1 MGLTFSCQDEVIE
14 ETPATEGENI
24 VPNSN
29 LANLIRSTVTLDGSI
44 DNIIDSANCIIV
56 DLPITVVVNGITITI
71 ESVEDYD
78 AIEDIMD
85 QFANDDD
92 EVQIQFPIIIILS
105 DYTEVVVENQD
116 ELDSYIEDCF
126 GENEADD
133 DIECIDFQ
141 FPFTISIYD
150 STYQVIETVEINSD
164 QELFS
169 FINELQSGVLAS
181 INFPI
186 NMVLANGEVIQVN
199 SNSELEMVI
208 EAADDTCDEDDDNDY
223 DDDDECDINL
233 NEIEAFLYECP
244 IEAYVYD
251 ADDEIIDINLLE
263 FDVNNEVIVNG
274 TPAVTEVGTW
284 TLNEI
289 NSGYVLNIIG
299 LNTFNLI
306 NGDWVLSGCESGHLT
321 FTQDTGSEIRT
332 MVFELDCD
340 SNSGPLGCLEAS
352 DIILCDENND
362 GFEVFN
368 LYAGLNDV
376 NGCTINSPVTVSFHT
391 SLVDAE
397 SNLNPILSA
406 TSFTNTMIPQTV
418 YVRIEVF
425 NNPSEYEILEI
436 GLILEDCSNGSLGCL
451 EANDIVLCDENN
463 NGIEEFNLYAGLAEI
478 NGCTINN
485 PVAVSF
491 HTSLSDAE
499 SNVNTIAGAT
509 SFTNTSNPQTV
520 YVRIE
525 VINNPSQFEILEI
538 GLYLEE
544 CSGETDQ
551 ELENIMIEGQ
561 WFVANYN
568 DSGVD
573 ETDDYNGYVLDFD
586 SEGIVIATNGT
597 ETVSGS
603 WDAFLDNA
611 ELKLMI
617 NFGTAIPLGEFS
629 DNWDVVNFTNTN
641 ISLRDISGGS
651 GETDIL
657 VFERI

>member
-1 MGLTFSCQDEVIE
+1 MKFNFKFIYLFVFLLMGLTFSCQDEVIE

-29 LANLIRSTVTLDGSI
+29 LANLMRSTVTLDGSL

-56 DLPITVVVNGITITI
+56 DLPVTVVVNGITLTI

-78 AIEDIMD
+78 AIEDIID
-85 QFANDDD
+85 QFVNDDD
-92 EVQIQFPIIIILS
+92 EVQIQFPIVIVLS
-105 DYTEVVVENQD
+105 DYTEVVIESQD
-116 ELDSYIEDCF
+116 ELDRYIEDCF
-126 GENEADD
+126 GENEYDD

-141 FPFTISIYD
+141 YPFTISTYD
-150 STYQVIETVEINSD
+150 SNFQVIETIEINSD
-164 QELFS
+164 EELYL
-169 FINELQSGVLAS
+169 FIEELTDGISAS
-181 INFPI
+181 INYPI
-186 NMVLANGEVIQVN
+186 NMVLANEEVIQVN
-199 SNSELEMVI
+199 SNTELEMVI

-233 NEIEAFLYECP
+233 DGIEMFLYECP
-244 IEAYVYD
+244 IEAYIYD
-251 ADDEIIDINLLE
+251 GNDDIIDINQLE
-263 FDVNNEVIVNG
+263 FMQNSDVVVNG

-284 TLNEI
+284 TLNET
-289 NSGYVLNIIG
+289 NSGYVLNITG

-306 NGDWVLSGCESGHLT
+306 DGDWVLSGCESGHLT
-321 FTQDTGSEIRT
+321 FIQDTGSEIRN
-332 MVFELDCD
+332 MVFELDCN
-340 SNSGPLGCLEAS
+340 SN
-352 DIILCDENND
+352 
-362 GFEVFN
+362 
-368 LYAGLNDV
+368 
-376 NGCTINSPVTVSFHT
+376 T
-391 SLVDAE
+391 
-397 SNLNPILSA
+397 
-406 TSFTNTMIPQTV
+406 
-418 YVRIEVF
+418 
-425 NNPSEYEILEI
+425 
-436 GLILEDCSNGSLGCL
+436 GSLGCL

-463 NGIEEFNLYAGLAEI
+463 DGLEVFNLYAGLSEV
-478 NGCTINN
+478 NGCTINS

-491 HTSLSDAE
+491 HTSLVDAE
-499 SNVNTIAGAT
+499 SNVNPIASAT
-509 SFTNTSNPQTV
+509 SFTNTANPQTV

-525 VINNPSQFEILEI
+525 VLNNPSQFEILEI
-538 GLYLEE
+538 GLYLED

-551 ELENIMIEGQ
+551 ELEDIMIEGQ

-573 ETDDYNGYVLDFD
+573 ETDDYNGYVLDFNSD
-586 SEGIVIATNGT
+586 GTVIATNGS

-629 DNWDVVNFTNTN
+629 DDWDVVSFTNTN